1 MTFSFLM
8 ILNKNRTFYN
18 FDDTMR
24 FDNAI
29 VDNILLDKII

>member
-1 MTFSFLM
+1 MIFFLKM

-24 FDNAI
+24 FDII